1 MGKHAL
7 LSASS
12 SHKWLVCTPSAKM
25 EASFPD
31 EGSVYAAEGTDAHA
45 LAEKRLRHFVK
56 TGKLMHKKDNKALN
70 IVKPLII
77 FVGCMAVATLI
88 ELVTSY
94 ILEAVTGSWPWQTY
108 ADYKYNFQARIALS
122 TSLRFGLGGTLFMYI
137 VQPFYDLILA
147 KPSRKAINIIAL
159 TVLIIVIVDCIYTF
173 FIK

>member
-1 MGKHAL
+1 
-7 LSASS
+7 
-12 SHKWLVCTPSAKM
+12 
-25 EASFPD
+25 
-31 EGSVYAAEGTDAHA
+31 
-45 LAEKRLRHFVK
+45 
-56 TGKLMHKKDNKALN
+56 MHKKDNKALN

-137 VQPFYDLILA
+137 VQPCYDLILA